1 MKLTIVSKELIKP
14 SIPTPPENLGYNL
27 SFLDEPTPH
36 FYIPL
41 VLYYHNHT
49 HTNQSEILSR
59 LKSSLSKTLTKFY
72 PLAGRNKGQT
82 LVSCNDEG
90 VCFVVVRGEGM
101 IEEVIGSAEG
111 KESEK
116 LVPYGKGDGIVA
128 KTEELLGVQ
137 VSLFSCGGVAIGV
150 CISHRVADV
159 CSLCVFLQGWAAC
172 ACGDEIKPPVKRLTE
187 TPLRESTRK
196 KMGMQRRRSCP
207 VRSLNWVCQVG
218 EALEGRLGLIVKSV
232 REVLGS
238 LRHAKEKL
246 QNQMEKLVSNL
257 WSFTA
262 INSLQKL
269 TGVWLSHLQ
278 NLTDLTV
285 SHVSITAIGPSI
297 IVNSIKNLITV
308 TVSHTNLTGFLPKH
322 WHPNLSYVD
331 LFGNKLKGR
340 IPPMLNEQENLVSP
354 VFNGSSLFP
363 ARGTPDFKPPESCSA
378 LQPPPEPL
386 ATKRFVFS
394 ASAIDEM
401 KAKHTKTTNT
411 NTTPASRVE
420 VVSALLWKRC
430 MASKEHKNGAVSANM
445 FPVNLRRR
453 MAPPLPEYSFGNL
466 YQTASAVADG
476 EEDWPGLVK
485 KLRAASERIDSS
497 YVTELRGENG
507 FQVLKENF
515 RQIGRLMAERN
526 VVVFR
531 FTSWCGFPVYE
542 MDFGWG
548 NPGWVSTPGFGSIDT
563 VILLDSRYPGGVEA
577 WVTMADQDMSRL
589 EQDREL
595 HSFTC

>member
-1 MKLTIVSKELIKP
+1 MKLSIVSKELIKP
-14 SIPTPPENLGYNL
+14 SIPTPPENQGYNL

-82 LVSCNDEG
+82 LVNCSDEG
-90 VCFVVVRGEGM
+90 VCFVVARGEGM
-101 IEEVIGSAEG
+101 IEEMIGSAEG

-159 CSLCVFLQGWAAC
+159 CSLCAFLQGWAAC
-172 ACGDEIKPPVKRLTE
+172 ACGDKIK
-187 TPLRESTRK
+187 
-196 KMGMQRRRSCP
+196 
-207 VRSLNWVCQVG
+207 
-218 EALEGRLGLIVKSV
+218 
-232 REVLGS
+232 
-238 LRHAKEKL
+238 
-246 QNQMEKLVSNL
+246 
-257 WSFTA
+257 
-262 INSLQKL
+262 
-269 TGVWLSHLQ
+269 
-278 NLTDLTV
+278 
-285 SHVSITAIGPSI
+285 
-297 IVNSIKNLITV
+297 
-308 TVSHTNLTGFLPKH
+308 
-322 WHPNLSYVD
+322 
-331 LFGNKLKGR
+331 
-340 IPPMLNEQENLVSP
+340 VSP

-363 ARGTPDFKPPESCSA
+363 ARGTPDFKPPEICSA

-466 YQTASAVADG
+466 YQTASAVADW

-485 KLRAASERIDSS
+485 KLRAASERIDGS
-497 YVTELRGENG
+497 YVTKLRGGNG
-507 FQVLKENF
+507 FEVLKENF

-589 EQDREL
+589 EQDSEL

>member
-1 MKLTIVSKELIKP
+1 MKLSIVSKELIKP

-49 HTNQSEILSR
+49 HTNQSQILSR
-59 LKSSLSKTLTKFY
+59 LKSALSETLTKFY

-90 VCFVVVRGEGM
+90 VCFVVARVEGV
-101 IEEVIGSAEG
+101 IEEMIGSPEG

-137 VSLFSCGGVAIGV
+137 VSLFRCGGVAIGV

-172 ACGDEIKPPVKRLTE
+172 ACGDEIK
-187 TPLRESTRK
+187 
-196 KMGMQRRRSCP
+196 
-207 VRSLNWVCQVG
+207 
-218 EALEGRLGLIVKSV
+218 
-232 REVLGS
+232 
-238 LRHAKEKL
+238 
-246 QNQMEKLVSNL
+246 
-257 WSFTA
+257 
-262 INSLQKL
+262 
-269 TGVWLSHLQ
+269 
-278 NLTDLTV
+278 
-285 SHVSITAIGPSI
+285 
-297 IVNSIKNLITV
+297 
-308 TVSHTNLTGFLPKH
+308 
-322 WHPNLSYVD
+322 
-331 LFGNKLKGR
+331 
-340 IPPMLNEQENLVSP
+340 VSP

-363 ARGTPDFKPPESCSA
+363 ARGTPDFKPPEICSA

-394 ASAIDEM
+394 AAAIDEM

-430 MASKEHKNGAVSANM
+430 MASKEHKPGAVSANM

-476 EEDWPGLVK
+476 EEDWPGLV
-485 KLRAASERIDSS
+485 
-497 YVTELRGENG
+497 T
-507 FQVLKENF
+507 KENF